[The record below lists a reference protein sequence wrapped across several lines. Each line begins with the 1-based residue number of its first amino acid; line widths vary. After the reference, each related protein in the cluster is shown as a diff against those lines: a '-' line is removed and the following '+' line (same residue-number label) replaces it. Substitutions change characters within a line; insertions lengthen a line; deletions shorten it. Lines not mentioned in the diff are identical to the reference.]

1 MNTVAAIN
9 PQNFTSFGELLRYLR
24 ERVELSQK
32 ELAAQVGYHYSY
44 MSRIEKNQRTPDPR
58 TLLARFIP
66 ALALDDEPQW
76 TARLL
81 ELAGSPK
88 ADKPSAVSAAN
99 VNPAA
104 PAPATA
110 LPIFDLSASNL

>member
-1 MNTVAAIN
+1 MTTIAAIT
-9 PQNFTSFGELLRYLR
+9 PQSFTSFGELLRYLR

-44 MSRIEKNQRTPDPR
+44 MSRIEKNQRTPDPK

-81 ELAGSPK
+81 EVAGGSNMPLSSTISTPD
-88 ADKPSAVSAAN
+88 AKP
-99 VNPAA
+99 
-104 PAPATA
+104 
-110 LPIFDLSASNL
+110 